1 MRTKLIFLFIVL
13 SLLAVVASADNFLNV
28 KEGLWEMTVTRSGGG
43 MPGMSE
49 DTLAKMPPEQRAMVE
64 QMMKQK
70 GMSMSGNTMTV
81 KSCVTKDK
89 LAKGAAF
96 AENRGNC
103 THSVTKSSPSHIE
116 MKLHCES
123 KNGDDTTTT
132 DGTTVVDV
140 MGADNVKG
148 TTHIVISSKS
158 GTKNMDSTFTS
169 KYLGSD
175 CGDVK

>member
-1 MRTKLIFLFIVL
+1 MRTKLVFSFIVL
-13 SLLAVVASADNFLNV
+13 LLLAVVAAAGDFLNV
-28 KEGLWEMTVTRSGGG
+28 KEGLWEMTVTQSGGG
-43 MPGMSE
+43 APGMSP
-49 DTLAKMPPEQRAMVE
+49 DVLAKMPPEQRAMVE

-70 GMSMSGNTMTV
+70 GMSMSGNAMTI

-96 AENRGNC
+96 GENRTNC
-103 THSVTKSSPSHIE
+103 THSITKSSPTHMEIK
-116 MKLHCES
+116 MHCES
-123 KNGDDTTTT
+123 KSGDDTTTT

-140 MGADNVKG
+140 LGADNVKG
-148 TTHIVISSKS
+148 TTHMVIASKS